1 MNGLLGPVTANRNM
15 LAQAQ
20 NARNKPEFQMK
31 PNTPQGLLDAAA
43 LAMSP
48 VPIAGDA
55 VGLLADGHRFA
66 TQPESRTPLNFG
78 LAALGLLP
86 FLPAAGAA
94 AGLWKG
100 SAGPAMG
107 GNQVGAVGN
116 LAELRALS

>member
-78 LAALGLLP
+78 LAALGLIP
-86 FLPAAGAA
+86 FLPPMVNMGLSAA
-94 AGLWKG
+94 AKAKGLP
-100 SAGPAMG
+100 STS
-107 GNQVGAVGN
+107 
-116 LAELRALS
+116 LSTLS